1 MSWFIGYARSSIGAK
16 QIMAVTG
23 LGMVLFAIVHM
34 LGHLGM
40 FSGREAYNSYAA
52 FLQGLGGI
60 KWALRGGLLLILV
73 LHVASA
79 IMLVRENAAAR
90 PQKYAVLKY
99 RRTSFAARTMALSGL
114 VTLAVIIYHL
124 MHFTFGWLQ
133 PDYFHVPDAK
143 GRPDAYGMFVMGFRN
158 IPILISYLVAVALLC
173 LHLAHGASSWLQ
185 TLGWKH
191 PKYDRVLDKIG
202 PVLAAILIVGY
213 FAPPLAVALHVIEL

>member
-114 VTLAVIIYHL
+114 VTLAFIIYHL